1 MSLQGYIGR
10 TEAPVIDSRT
20 GRTRTLPPDMLLAA
34 VKRLRILAYILL
46 GFFIYSFTVSSV
58 LPALGLTDLIYKGDD
73 LKRVVMRIHAVQL
86 IGIVSA
92 VAMVAVTWWRGLT
105 PTRVLQIGAVFQVF
119 GAYLFSHVE
128 FLRDRPQIVLPA
140 VPLACVW
147 ILAFPLIPAS
157 LRRSGI
163 VAFAAAATG
172 PLSLIVARAIGRQT
186 PPVEEA
192 VLFYMPIAIAA
203 FLSTLMSG
211 VIYKLA
217 ADVTRQRK
225 LGSYQL
231 VRKLGEGAMGEIW
244 QARHRSL
251 IRPAAIKLL
260 RPELLGDMST
270 GEMSDALRRFVR
282 EAQATALLTS
292 PHTVALY
299 DFGRTH
305 EGVMYYV
312 MELLAGVDLEELVRR
327 FGPQPASRAVHIL
340 KQICASLGEAHNHG
354 LVHRDIKPANLQL
367 TVIGGEYDFAKVL
380 DFGLVKHVVTGSTS
394 TLKTAD
400 NVITGTP
407 AYLAPEGAEGGNVVD
422 ARSDLYSVG
431 CVAYWLITGTLVFE
445 ETKPMAMLLAHIK
458 NAPTPPSQ
466 RTELPIPAELERL
479 ILDLLAKDPATRPQ
493 TAAEVMRRLDAIEVA
508 DPWTQE
514 RAERWWSSHLP
525 DRVSHELDKLLPGEG
540 GEQMSERTCEIV
552 RAKNVPLGSGQEAY
566 LP

>member
-1 MSLQGYIGR
+1 MSRQGYIGR
-10 TEAPVIDSRT
+10 TAAPVIDSRT

-34 VKRLRILAYILL
+34 VKRLRILSFVLL
-46 GFFIYSFTVSSV
+46 GFFLYSFIVGSV
-58 LPALGLTDLIYKGDD
+58 LPALGLTELLYKGDD
-73 LKRVVMRIHAVQL
+73 LRKVVMRIHSIQAFG
-86 IGIVSA
+86 IGSA
-92 VAMVAVTWWRGLT
+92 VVMIAVTSWRGLT
-105 PTRVLQIGAVFQVF
+105 PARVLQIGALFQIF
-119 GAYLFSHVE
+119 GAYLFSHLE
-128 FLRDRPQIVLPA
+128 YLHDRPEIALPA
-140 VPLACVW
+140 VPLASVW
-147 ILAFPLIPAS
+147 ILAFPLVPAS
-157 LRRSGI
+157 LRRSAVI
-163 VAFAAAATG
+163 AFASAATG
-172 PLSLIVARAIGRQT
+172 PLAMFIAHGIGRQV

-192 VLFYMPIAIAA
+192 VLFYMPLLIAA
-203 FLSTLMSG
+203 LLSTLMSG

-231 VRKLGEGAMGEIW
+231 VSKLGEGAMGEVW

-305 EGVMYYV
+305 DGVMYYV

-327 FGPQPASRAVHIL
+327 FGPQPATRVIHIL
-340 KQICASLGEAHNHG
+340 KQICASLAEAHQHG

-367 TVIGGEYDFAKVL
+367 TVIGGEFDFAKVL

-407 AYLAPEGAEGGNVVD
+407 AYLAPEGAEGGSVVD
-422 ARSDLYSVG
+422 ARSDLYSLG
-431 CVAYWLITGTLVFE
+431 CVAYWLTTGTLSSRR
-445 ETKPMAMLLAHIK
+445 PSRWRCCS
-458 NAPTPPSQ
+458 PTSRTRRRRRRNGPSCPSPPSSSASSSTSSPRIRRRGRRPPPRSRAGSTPSWSPSPGR
-466 RTELPIPAELERL
+466 RTARS
-479 ILDLLAKDPATRPQ
+479 A
-493 TAAEVMRRLDAIEVA
+493 
-508 DPWTQE
+508 
-514 RAERWWSSHLP
+514 
-525 DRVSHELDKLLPGEG
+525 G
-540 GEQMSERTCEIV
+540 GTRTCPT
-552 RAKNVPLGSGQEAY
+552 A
-566 LP
+566 